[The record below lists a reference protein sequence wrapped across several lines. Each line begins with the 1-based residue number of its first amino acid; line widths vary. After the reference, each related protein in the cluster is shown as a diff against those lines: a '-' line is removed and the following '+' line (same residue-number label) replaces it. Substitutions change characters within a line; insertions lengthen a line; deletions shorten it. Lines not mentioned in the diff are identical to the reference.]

1 MQIEI
6 WSDIVCPWC
15 YLGKR
20 RLEEALDRFE
30 GRADVRVVHRAFQL
44 DPTRPMGTT
53 QNRRRMLMAKYGWT
67 EAQAEAI
74 DAQMMARAAEDG
86 LSYRLTA
93 EGVTGNTRLAHEL
106 VQMAGAEGRA
116 DEMLERLYKAY
127 FSEERSI
134 FDIDSLV
141 ALAAEVGLD
150 PQAARAALEE
160 GRYTAAVQADDRQA
174 REFGA
179 SGVPLFVIDRRF
191 GVSGAQPV
199 EVFVEALTRGA
210 ETRSTVDSQQSTADT
225 HRSMDRG
232 L

>member
-1 MQIEI
+1 MEIEI

-30 GRADVRVVHRAFQL
+30 GRDDVRVVHRAFQL
-44 DPTRPMGTT
+44 DPTRPMGET
-53 QNRRRMLMAKYGWT
+53 QNRRRMLMAKYRWT
-67 EAQAEAI
+67 EQQAAAI
-74 DAQMMARAAEDG
+74 DAQMMARAADDG
-86 LSYRLTA
+86 LSYRMTA
-93 EGVTGNTRLAHEL
+93 NGVTGNTRQAHEL
-106 VQMAGAEGRA
+106 VQAAAAEGRA
-116 DEMLERLYKAY
+116 DAMLERLYRAY

-134 FDIDSLV
+134 FDVDSLV

-150 PQAARAALEE
+150 PQAARTALEE

-179 SGVPLFVIDRRF
+179 NGVPFFVIDRRF

-199 EVFVEALTRGA
+199 EVFAEALARAA
-210 ETRSTVDSQQSTADT
+210 EARPANDADHSTA
-225 HRSMDRG
+225 SG
-232 L
+232 EQA

>member
-1 MQIEI
+1 MEIEI

-30 GRADVRVVHRAFQL
+30 GRAGVRVVHRAFQL
-44 DPTRPMGTT
+44 DPTRPRGET

-67 EAQAEAI
+67 EQQAEAI
-74 DAQMMARAAEDG
+74 DAQMMARAADDG
-86 LSYRLTA
+86 LSYRMTA
-93 EGVTGNTRLAHEL
+93 NGVTGNTRQAHEV
-106 VQMAGAEGRA
+106 VQAAAAAGQA
-116 DEMLERLYKAY
+116 DVMLERLYRAY

-141 ALAAEVGLD
+141 ALATEVGLD
-150 PQAARAALEE
+150 AHAVRTALQDGRYRAAVE
-160 GRYTAAVQADDRQA
+160 ADDRQA

-179 SGVPLFVIDRRF
+179 RGVPFFVIDRRF

-199 EVFVEALTRGA
+199 EVFVEALMRASEAGVAHSERGP
-210 ETRSTVDSQQSTADT
+210 
-225 HRSMDRG
+225 RG
-232 L
+232 LSGEPP

>member
-1 MQIEI
+1 MEIEI

-30 GRADVRVVHRAFQL
+30 GRDDVRVVHRAFQL
-44 DPTRPMGTT
+44 DPTRPMGET

-67 EAQAEAI
+67 EQQAAAI
-74 DAQMMARAAEDG
+74 DAQMMARAAADG
-86 LSYRLTA
+86 LSYRMTA
-93 EGVTGNTRLAHEL
+93 NGVTGNTRLAHEL
-106 VQMAGAEGRA
+106 VQVAATEGRA
-116 DEMLERLYKAY
+116 DAMLERLYRAY

-134 FDIDSLV
+134 FDVDSLV

-150 PQAARAALEE
+150 PQTVRTALDE

-179 SGVPLFVIDRRF
+179 NGVPFFVIDRRF

-199 EVFVEALTRGA
+199 EVFAEALARAA
-210 ETRSTVDSQQSTADT
+210 EARSTVDGQRSTVDNQ
-225 HRSMDRG
+225 
-232 L
+232 